1 MHHFPAPLDSR
12 FKPHPILRLPN
23 QIPSTFPIARGN
35 IKGNGDRLPIPIES
49 PPMISRNIPRT
60 SAIALSTALL
70 TLLSA
75 CSSGDSNIPQGL
87 KITMLV
93 GSALGDFC
101 KQSAEKFNAQ
111 QPKLKSGDAFYLSC
125 VAQGS
130 GDVVDQVVSQAQQIK
145 NGSLPADAPDIP
157 TLISLDG
164 DLYHEQLVR
173 RIDALYPGQNYI
185 PNASDSPLL
194 ANSPLVFMTS
204 QELAPS
210 LSKPNAL
217 FKALATAKTHKDL
230 DPSAPAQTI
239 HYVHTAPTRSNSG
252 LQTLIAQFTEI
263 SGKRPEDLS
272 LADITSFQG
281 PVTEIQ
287 KKITRY
293 GLSTNSLALAMAKNG
308 PFWASVG
315 SVYESSVIAANSN
328 RPASQPLF
336 QAVYPPATFTAN
348 MRAAIPKAPWVSTP
362 EREAA
367 EQILAYL
374 QSPDAQQIAVSLGL
388 RPGNPAVALGPKFTP
403 EFGVNPN
410 ATYDTYRAPKPEVVA
425 AMLKSWENTAKK
437 PSLVV
442 VVVDSSGSMS
452 GDKLPS
458 VQNTLKT
465 YIEGLGPKDQIAL
478 IDFDGQVRAPVRA
491 DGTPEGRDRGL
502 QFISSLKDEGSTK
515 LYDASL
521 AGRNWL
527 QQNLR
532 PEAINAVLVLTDGED
547 SGSSISIDQL
557 QQELKKSG
565 FTSDQRIGF
574 FTIGYGEEGDFNPE
588 VLKAI
593 AEQNGGYYS
602 QGKPDTIAQVLSKL
616 QLEF

>member
-1 MHHFPAPLDSR
+1 MAILLSQHRATASNPLPCRPMLPRKSASIASR
-12 FKPHPILRLPN
+12 L
-23 QIPSTFPIARGN
+23 
-35 IKGNGDRLPIPIES
+35 
-49 PPMISRNIPRT
+49 SRRADWTRT
-60 SAIALSTALL
+60 IALSMVLGL
-70 TLLSA
+70 GLSA
-75 CSSGDSNIPQGL
+75 CGSSDGSKTPPGL
-87 KITMLV
+87 KITMLA
-93 GSALGDFC
+93 GSALLDFC
-101 KQSAEKFNAQ
+101 TQAADKFNAQ
-111 QPKLKSGDAFYLSC
+111 APKTKAGESFYLSC
-125 VAQGS
+125 ESQGS
-130 GDVVDQVVSQAQQIK
+130 GDVVDQVIRQAEQVK
-145 NGSLPADAPDIP
+145 NGTLPVDAPEIP
-157 TLISLDG
+157 SLISLDG
-164 DLYHEQLVR
+164 DLYRDQLIR
-173 RIDALYPGQNYI
+173 RMDGLYPGQGYI

-194 ANSPLVFMTS
+194 ANSPLVLMTS
-204 QELAPS
+204 EELAPS
-210 LSKPNAL
+210 LSKPKAF
-217 FKALATAKTHKDL
+217 FKTLATAKTHKDL

-252 LQTLIAQFTEI
+252 LQTLITQFTEV

-272 LADITSFQG
+272 LADVTSFQG

-293 GLSTNSLALAMAKNG
+293 GLSTNSLALSMAKNG

-328 RPASQPLF
+328 RPSGQALF
-336 QAVYPPATFTAN
+336 KAVYPPSTFTAY
-348 MRAAIPKAPWVSTP
+348 MRAAIPKAPWVSAS

-367 EQILAYL
+367 EQILTYL
-374 QSPDAQQIAVSLGL
+374 QSPEAQQIAVSLGL
-388 RPGNPAVALGPKFTP
+388 RPGNPNVALGSKFTP
-403 EFGVNPN
+403 EFGVDPN
-410 ATYDTYRAPKPEVVA
+410 ATYDTYRTPKPEVVA
-425 AMLKSWENTAKK
+425 AMLQSWENTAKK

-465 YIEGLGPKDQIAL
+465 YIEQLGPKDQIAL
-478 IDFDGQVRAPVRA
+478 IDFDSEVRAPVRA

-502 QFISSLKDEGSTK
+502 QFVSSLQDNGATK

-532 PEAINAVLVLTDGED
+532 ADAINAVLVLTDGED
-547 SGSSISIDQL
+547 SGSTISIEQL
-557 QQELKKSG
+557 QQELQKSG
-565 FTSDQRIGF
+565 FNSDQRIGF
-574 FTIGYGEEGDFNPE
+574 FTVGYGEEGEFNSDI
-588 VLKAI
+588 LKAI

-602 QGKPDTIAQVLSKL
+602 QGKPETIAQVISKL

>member
-1 MHHFPAPLDSR
+1 MSFSPMTSRIPPIFPARRAPW
-12 FKPHPILRLPN
+12 I
-23 QIPSTFPIARGN
+23 ST
-35 IKGNGDRLPIPIES
+35 
-49 PPMISRNIPRT
+49 
-60 SAIALSTALL
+60 IALG
-70 TLLSA
+70 TLLSLGLGA
-75 CSSGDSNIPQGL
+75 CSGGDGNTPQGL

-101 KQSAEKFNAQ
+101 QQSADKFNAQ
-111 QPKLKSGDAFYLSC
+111 KPKLKSGEAFYLSC

-130 GDVVDQVVSQAQQIK
+130 GDVVDQVVGQAQQIK
-145 NGSLPADAPDIP
+145 TGSLPADAPDVP
-157 TLISLDG
+157 SLISLDG
-164 DLYHEQLVR
+164 DLYHDQLVR
-173 RIDALYPGQNYI
+173 RIEAIYPGQNYI
-185 PNASDSPLL
+185 PQASDAPLL

-204 QELAPS
+204 EELAPS
-210 LSKPNAL
+210 LSKSKTL
-217 FKALATAKTHKDL
+217 FKSLATAKTHKDL
-230 DPSAPAQTI
+230 DASAPAQTI

-252 LQTLIAQFTEI
+252 LQTLITQFTEV

-272 LADITSFQG
+272 IQDVTSFQG

-293 GLSTNSLALAMAKNG
+293 GLSTNSLAMAMAKNG

-328 RPASQPLF
+328 RAANQPLF
-336 QAVYPPATFTAN
+336 KAVYPPATFTAN
-348 MRAAIPKAPWVSTP
+348 MRAATPKAPWVSAP

-374 QSPDAQQIAVSLGL
+374 QGNEAQQIAVNLGL
-388 RPGNPAVALGPKFTP
+388 RPGNPAVALGVKFTP
-403 EFGVNPN
+403 AFGVDPN
-410 ATYDTYRAPKPEVVA
+410 ATYDTYRAPKPDVVE
-425 AMLKSWENTAKK
+425 AMLKNWEDTAKK

-465 YIEGLGPKDQIAL
+465 YIEQLGPKDQIAL
-478 IDFDGQVRAPVRA
+478 IDFDDEVRAPIRA

-502 QFISSLKDEGSTK
+502 QFVSSLQDDGATK

-547 SGSSISIDQL
+547 SGSSISLEQL
-557 QQELKKSG
+557 QQELQKK
-565 FTSDQRIGF
+565 R
-574 FTIGYGEEGDFNPE
+574 
-588 VLKAI
+588 
-593 AEQNGGYYS
+593 
-602 QGKPDTIAQVLSKL
+602 L
-616 QLEF
+616 QFGSTHRLLYDRLWQ

>member
-1 MHHFPAPLDSR
+1 MRSR
-12 FKPHPILRLPN
+12 KSASIASHRRPHW
-23 QIPSTFPIARGN
+23 
-35 IKGNGDRLPIPIES
+35 
-49 PPMISRNIPRT
+49 PR
-60 SAIALSTALL
+60 AIALGLALA
-70 TLLSA
+70 TGLSA
-75 CSSGDSNIPQGL
+75 CAESNSGGPPQGL

-101 KQSAEKFNAQ
+101 KQAATTFNAKS
-111 QPKLKSGDAFYLSC
+111 PKTKGGEAFYLHC
-125 VAQGS
+125 EAQGS
-130 GDVVDQVVSQAQQIK
+130 GDVVDQVIRQAEQVK
-145 NGSLPADAPDIP
+145 NGTLPADAPDIP
-157 TLISLDG
+157 SLISLDG
-164 DLYHEQLVR
+164 DLYHDQLVR
-173 RIDALYPGQNYI
+173 RMDSLYPSQAYI

-194 ANSPLVFMTS
+194 ANSPLVLMTS
-204 QELAPS
+204 EELAPS
-210 LSKPNAL
+210 LSKPKSF
-217 FKALATAKTHKDL
+217 FKALTQANTHKDL

-252 LQTLIAQFTEI
+252 LQTLIAQFTEV

-272 LADITSFQG
+272 LADVTSFQG
-281 PVTEIQ
+281 PVTQIQ

-293 GLSTNSLALAMAKNG
+293 GLSTNSLAMAMAKNG

-328 RPASQPLF
+328 RPPGQALF
-336 QAVYPPATFTAN
+336 KAVYPPATFTAN
-348 MRAAIPKAPWVSTP
+348 MRAAIPKAPWVSAP
-362 EREAA
+362 ERDAA
-367 EQILAYL
+367 EQILTYL
-374 QSPDAQQIAVSLGL
+374 QSPEAQQIAVSLGL

-403 EFGVNPN
+403 EFGVDPN
-410 ATYDTYRAPKPEVVA
+410 ATYDTYRTPKPEVVA
-425 AMLKSWENTAKK
+425 AMLQSWENTAKK

-452 GDKLPS
+452 GNKLPS

-465 YIEGLGPKDQIAL
+465 YIEQLGPKDQIAL
-478 IDFDGQVRAPVRA
+478 IDFDSEVRAPVKA
-491 DGTPEGRDRGL
+491 DGTPAGRDRGL
-502 QFISSLKDEGSTK
+502 QFVSSLKDQGATK

-527 QQNLR
+527 QKNLR
-532 PEAINAVLVLTDGED
+532 PDAINAVLVLTDGDD

-574 FTIGYGEEGDFNPE
+574 FTIGYGEEGEFNPE

-602 QGKPDTIAQVLSKL
+602 QGKPETIAQVLNKL